1 MSHQPLPRL
10 MLAEAVP
17 AGCEP
22 LYEYRLAA
30 RHTCP
35 RRSVQPADPRPV
47 QYLTDLFDIILEGRL
62 DASRPA

>member
-1 MSHQPLPRL
+1 M
-10 MLAEAVP
+10 P

-47 QYLTDLFDIILEGRL
+47 QYLTDLFDIILEGGL